1 VRLRD
6 SPIGLHIGVIWKDDR
21 GKKIAV
27 EEREMNGSKIATFA
41 LRRSSSPAVTAS
53 RAIGRSAW
61 RGAEVR
67 SDRKEEAAAMTTA
80 SDGGFFLP
88 LFPLPNLVFF
98 PQTRLP
104 LHVFESRYLQ
114 LIADVMAS
122 DQRFGIVLLRPGYKS
137 DYFGAPPVYAC
148 GTVAHVEQTVTLDD
162 GRYNILV
169 HGETR
174 FRIID
179 EVSREPYRVAR
190 VAAQAQVEGDAA
202 AAYAQRTWLTEL
214 SQQYLHFLPEQGAVP
229 EIASVGLEA
238 LTNALIMSLTLDVA
252 EKQRLLETDD
262 LVARAE
268 EVADELQGRIEN
280 LQFLAPF
287 RQGGDPSRN

>member
-1 VRLRD
+1 
-6 SPIGLHIGVIWKDDR
+6 
-21 GKKIAV
+21 
-27 EEREMNGSKIATFA
+27 
-41 LRRSSSPAVTAS
+41 
-53 RAIGRSAW
+53 
-61 RGAEVR
+61 
-67 SDRKEEAAAMTTA
+67 MTTDP
-80 SDGGFFLP
+80 DGEFLLP

-104 LHVFESRYLQ
+104 LHVFESRYRQ
-114 LIADVMAS
+114 LIADVIAS
-122 DQRFGIVLLRPGYKS
+122 DQRFGIVLLRPGYEN

-148 GTVAHVEQTVTLDD
+148 GTVAYVEQSVTLDD
-162 GRYNILV
+162 GRFNILV
-169 HGETR
+169 HGERR

-190 VAAQAQVEGDAA
+190 VVAHPQVERDAN

-229 EIASVGLEA
+229 EIESVGLEA

-287 RQGGDPSRN
+287 RHGGDPSRN